1 MVKRNRRKW
10 ILGGAAAV
18 AAAGGGAWA
27 LWGPK
32 PAPIGFAITPDELE
46 RARALLRRHPAV
58 DAHAHPGRTF
68 VRGAEGLAGLVWVY
82 ARLGSFEKR
91 TVQDMLAGGLAA
103 SAFAAVADFQVLGL
117 QGEGL
122 VAVRDFAPGEAWAS
136 YQRQIA
142 NLRALATEGLVHPV
156 LQVADVEA
164 ARRAGKVGALLTVE
178 GGDFLEGRPE
188 RVARPGPTAFARSR

>member
-68 VRGAEGLAGLVWVY
+68 VRGAEGLRGNEKIDVVGVFQQEPK
-82 ARLGSFEKR
+82 RLSL
-91 TVQDMLAGGLAA
+91 Q
-103 SAFAAVADFQVLGL
+103 ADK
-117 QGEGL
+117 
-122 VAVRDFAPGEAWAS
+122 PEA
-136 YQRQIA
+136 
-142 NLRALATEGLVHPV
+142 
-156 LQVADVEA
+156 
-164 ARRAGKVGALLTVE
+164 
-178 GGDFLEGRPE
+178 
-188 RVARPGPTAFARSR
+188 